1 MVRALLVGFLIL
13 TIWSGIDYVL
23 HFSIL
28 APFYSANPNLWR
40 PLSEMNVGLI
50 FFVRVALI
58 FAFMATY
65 HWFVDPKS
73 VRSGMLFGALVGAQ
87 LGVGVGVGTYI
98 HIDVPA
104 ALALGWVLGAV
115 VKSAI
120 AGIVVGGL
128 LRPNP
133 SLPARRP

>member
-65 HWFVDPKS
+65 HWFVD
-73 VRSGMLFGALVGAQ
+73 RAGSGRLNTRQPGISGL
-87 LGVGVGVGTYI
+87 
-98 HIDVPA
+98 A
-104 ALALGWVLGAV
+104 AV
-115 VKSAI
+115 
-120 AGIVVGGL
+120 
-128 LRPNP
+128 
-133 SLPARRP
+133 